1 MEITSQQSEQ
11 IFKDY
16 HDKVLHLIY
25 GKINNYTL
33 AEDLTSEVFLKV
45 YSKLDTFDETKAS
58 ISTWIYRIA
67 QNTVIDYFRTR
78 KVYSEV
84 PEEIAQESEIDDEIL
99 NNETLD
105 ALADALTELPERDRD
120 LIILHYYHGLTL
132 KETAERIGMSYSNAK
147 LVHNK
152 SLVVLERLMKD
163 YI

>member
-132 KETAERIGMSYSNAK
+132 KEVAERIGMSYSNAK

>member
-1 MEITSQQSEQ
+1 MGLGADKGDEIFRE
-11 IFKDY
+11 Y
-16 HDKVLHLIY
+16 HDKVLHMIY
-25 GKINNYTL
+25 SKVSNYTL
-33 AEDLTSEVFLKV
+33 AEDLTSDVFLKV

-58 ISTWIYRIA
+58 ISTWVYRIA

-84 PEEIAQESEIDDEIL
+84 PEEIAAESEIDDEIL

-105 ALADALTELPERDRD
+105 ALADALAELPERDRD

-132 KETAERIGMSYSNAK
+132 KEAAERLGMSYSNAK

-152 SLVVLERLMKD
+152 SLVVLERLMQD
-163 YI
+163 YV

>member
-132 KETAERIGMSYSNAK
+132 KEAAERIGMSYSNAK

>member
-1 MEITSQQSEQ
+1 MQITPEQSEQ
-11 IFKDY
+11 IYKDY
-16 HDKVLHLIY
+16 HEKVLHLIY

-33 AEDLTSEVFLKV
+33 AEDLTSDVFLKV

-84 PEEIAQESEIDDEIL
+84 PEEIAVESEIDDEVL

-105 ALADALTELPERDRD
+105 ALADALAELPERDRD

-132 KETAERIGMSYSNAK
+132 KEAAERIGMSYSNAK

-152 SLVVLERLMKD
+152 SLVVLERLLKD

>member
-132 KETAERIGMSYSNAK
+132 KEAAERIGMSYSNAK

-163 YI
+163 YM

>member
-132 KETAERIGMSYSNAK
+132 KEAAEKIGMSYSNAK

>member
-1 MEITSQQSEQ
+1 M
-11 IFKDY
+11 
-16 HDKVLHLIY
+16 
-25 GKINNYTL
+25 
-33 AEDLTSEVFLKV
+33 FLKV

-132 KETAERIGMSYSNAK
+132 KEAAERIGMSYSNAK

>member
-1 MEITSQQSEQ
+1 MGIGNDKGEEIYKE
-11 IFKDY
+11 Y
-16 HDKVLHLIY
+16 HEKVLHLIY

-33 AEDLTSEVFLKV
+33 AEDLTSDVFVKV
-45 YSKLDTFDETKAS
+45 FSKLDTFDASKAS

-84 PEEIAQESEIDDEIL
+84 PEEIAEESNIDDELL

-105 ALADALTELPERDRD
+105 ALADALSELPERDRD
-120 LIILHYYHGLTL
+120 LIILHYYHNLTL
-132 KETAERIGMSYSNAK
+132 KEAAERLGMSYSNAK

-152 SLVVLERLMKD
+152 SLVVLERLMQE
-163 YI
+163 YV

>member
-1 MEITSQQSEQ
+1 MQITPEQSEQ
-11 IFKDY
+11 IYKDY
-16 HDKVLHLIY
+16 HEKVLHLIY

-33 AEDLTSEVFLKV
+33 AEDLTSDVFLKV

-84 PEEIAQESEIDDEIL
+84 PEEIAVESEIDDEVL

-105 ALADALTELPERDRD
+105 ALADALAELPERDRD

-132 KETAERIGMSYSNAK
+132 KEAAERIGMSYSNAK

-152 SLVVLERLMKD
+152 SLVALERLLKD

>member
-1 MEITSQQSEQ
+1 MEITSQQSEK

-132 KETAERIGMSYSNAK
+132 KESAERIGMSYSNAK